1 MLSKLKVRTC
11 ILGVLVLFL
20 LAMLATTAFAWL
32 GARQTNQ
39 RMQDVNEV
47 YGNQVVMMNGAYADM
62 LRARI
67 YLLSGFGILA
77 SGGTPPDDSK
87 TTDDYVARARKRIEA
102 FKVSTTAS
110 TSSAEL
116 ATKVVKGFEGYSA
129 RIPAQ
134 IAALKARDLVAFQ
147 AASKAAVEYGNA
159 FVSSVDAF
167 NEFADKQTDGFVAEG
182 QALYQRQEWVM
193 CGFVALAFL
202 IAVMCWTFMSRVVL
216 RPLREASG
224 HFDLIAAGDLTNRI
238 EVRSDN
244 EIGSLFAAIKRMQES
259 LGRTVSRVRQGV
271 DEINVGAREIA
282 AGNTDLSS
290 RTEQQAASLE
300 ETAASMEQLAS
311 TVKQNADNAR
321 QANQLAASASGV
333 ADRGGHA
340 VSEVVGTMQEIAASS
355 RKISEIVGV
364 IDSIAF
370 QTNILAL
377 NAAVE
382 AARAGEQGKGFAVVA
397 AEVRSLAQRSAQAA
411 KEIKGLIDDS
421 ANKVGAG
428 SAQVEKAGAT
438 MQEIVGSVKRVTDIM
453 GEIAAASEEQSSG
466 IDQVNRAV
474 SQMDEVTQQNAA
486 LVEQSAAAAGSMQD
500 QARLLSEAVAVFKIQ
515 AGEVIE
521 VASRQLG
528 HGSAQ
533 ARVAAPA
540 ARRPAPAPAAR
551 APRGPSVAL
560 AAPKPAARPAPSR
573 AAAPADAG
581 HDDESQGTPTPPA
594 TDEPIINASRPAA
607 SRPAAPAG
615 RSERAAPAA
624 AAVRPRRTPAPG
636 AAERA
641 SAAPAAAN
649 GRRKAPAED
658 DWESF

>member
-1 MLSKLKVRTC
+1 MLSKMKVRTC

-20 LAMLATTAFAWL
+20 LAMLATTAFSWL
-32 GARQTNQ
+32 SGRQTNQ

-47 YGNQVVMMNGAYADM
+47 YSNQVVMMNGAYADM

-67 YLLSGFGILA
+67 YLLTGAGALA
-77 SGGTPPDDSK
+77 SGGTPSDDSK
-87 TTDDYVARARKRIEA
+87 AIEDYLARARKRMEA
-102 FKVSTTAS
+102 FKVSTTVN
-110 TSSAEL
+110 TGSAEV
-116 ATKVVKGFEGYSA
+116 AAKVVKGFEGYA
-129 RIPAQ
+129 GRMPTLM
-134 IAALKARDLVAFQ
+134 AALKARDVPAFQ

-159 FVSSVDAF
+159 FVTSVDAF
-167 NEFADKQTDGFVAEG
+167 NEFADKQTDAFVAEG
-182 QALYQRQEWVM
+182 QSLYHRQEWVM
-193 CGFVALAFL
+193 CGFFGLAFVL
-202 IAVMCWTFMSRVVL
+202 AILCWSFMSRVVL

-238 EVRSDN
+238 DVRSDN

-528 HGSAQ
+528 HAGAH
-533 ARVAAPA
+533 ARVAPPA
-540 ARRPAPAPAAR
+540 ARRETPQPAAR
-551 APRGPSVAL
+551 APRSPSVAL
-560 AAPKPAARPAPSR
+560 AAPKPARPAAPRATAHAEADQGDEAQGSPVPPS
-573 AAAPADAG
+573 
-581 HDDESQGTPTPPA
+581 
-594 TDEPIINASRPAA
+594 TDEPIINPARPARPAA
-607 SRPAAPAG
+607 SASRT
-615 RSERAAPAA
+615 ERAAPAA
-624 AAVRPRRTPAPG
+624 AAPRPRRTPAPS
-636 AAERA
+636 A
-641 SAAPAAAN
+641 SAAAPAAAN
-649 GRRKAPAED
+649 GRRKPPAED